1 MIKGFKLTVIG
12 LSIAIVAILA
22 TTIVLLVKREKP
34 LPTPNQ
40 PALIVVAEEK
50 FLDVAPVEGATGY
63 VFKID
68 NVEYE
73 SKENILR
80 VTNVFAEARIYS
92 VEVSAKANRA
102 KNNSAFSETVQLK
115 NKLLLSRPLLNYDT
129 ATKILS
135 WSSSGSNA
143 TYDLYANGQL
153 LETGLSTLSYNCSAL
168 MGEFS
173 MSVKAVPI
181 DDNFYLPSLNSANRN
196 ITVFQTLSAPTLI
209 SFDEN
214 SGVLKF
220 TPPTNAPTN
229 AINYE
234 VVYNGVSYIS
244 LSPIVQNNE
253 VAINLSLLVQ
263 LTANPSVA
271 VRALE
276 VGYFLASNMTV
287 IAD

>member
-22 TTIVLLVKREKP
+22 TTIVLLVTREKP

-80 VTNVFAEARIYS
+80 VTNVFAEARLYS

-102 KNNSAFSETVQLK
+102 KNNSEFSETVQLK

-153 LETGLSTLSYNCSAL
+153 LETGLTTLSYNCSAL

-196 ITVFQTLSAPTLI
+196 ITVFQILSDPTLI

-214 SGVLKF
+214 TGVLKF
-220 TPPTNAPTN
+220 TPPTNAPSN

-263 LTANPSVA
+263 LTANPSVS